1 MAIFFLS
8 AAGLACSRV
17 MQLASFLPSLL
28 SPVWLVTVSS
38 SVVPL
43 PFVVV

>member
-1 MAIFFLS
+1 M
-8 AAGLACSRV
+8 V
-17 MQLASFLPSLL
+17 QLASFFPSFS